1 VVVTYVV
8 GPRPAPVPNIIANA
22 ATGFPG
28 PVAPGEIITI
38 SGTSLG
44 PSTGVSTA
52 QTEGSVEKLLSDTQV
67 TFDNIPAPL
76 LFVSDTQIK
85 TVVPYGIAGRS
96 STQMTVIYKNT
107 FSAAVTLNVT
117 DVSPGIFTNDSG
129 QAIVYNEDSGTNGP
143 DAPAAKGSVV
153 VFFAT
158 GEGINNPLVADGT
171 ITPVD
176 ASALTTPVAQ
186 VAVSIGGVQA
196 EVRYAGSAPG
206 LVAGSFQVNVVIPGD
221 APSGNDVPV
230 ILTVGSVDSP
240 AVPMSVQ

>member
-1 VVVTYVV
+1 
-8 GPRPAPVPNIIANA
+8 
-22 ATGFPG
+22 
-28 PVAPGEIITI
+28 
-38 SGTSLG
+38 
-44 PSTGVSTA
+44 
-52 QTEGSVEKLLSDTQV
+52 
-67 TFDNIPAPL
+67 
-76 LFVSDTQIK
+76 
-85 TVVPYGIAGRS
+85 
-96 STQMTVIYKNT
+96 MTVIYKNT

-129 QAIVYNEDSGTNGP
+129 QAIVYNEDTGTNSP